1 MKKPKRTLYSI
12 YQKNKF
18 SVMIVPESSSGNIKS
33 RTFRFLPVVTA
44 LTIYTTVV
52 LMIGFVLL
60 SGTPLKNYLFSD
72 PLGFTKDEIR
82 DINALSVRVKGLV
95 EEVERLKKIN
105 QNLRNAILLG
115 DSTAIN
121 SIEYDNRTVTPK
133 DGSVLSFNFSTLWN
147 WLGAASSE
155 PPLFRK
161 PIEGFLTDDFKP
173 ESGHFGLDYS
183 VKEGSPVFAS
193 ANGYVIFSDFTVDDG
208 YMVILA
214 HRNNFITVYKHCSV
228 LIKKMRDRVTQG
240 EIIALSGNSGRLSYG
255 PHLHFEIWKEGSTV
269 DPRQYLLNY

>member
-1 MKKPKRTLYSI
+1 MKKPKRTLRTF

-18 SVMIVPESSSGNIKS
+18 SVMIVPESSSGTIKS

-44 LTIYTTVV
+44 LTIYTGVI
-52 LMIGFVLL
+52 LLLGFVLL

-82 DINALSVRVKGLV
+82 DINTLSDRVKGLV
-95 EEVERLKKIN
+95 DEVERLKKIN

-121 SIEYDNRTVTPK
+121 SIQYDNKTVTPK
-133 DGSVLSFNFSTLWN
+133 DGNILSFDFSDLWN
-147 WLGAASSE
+147 WLNSAPSD

-173 ESGHFGLDYS
+173 ENGHFGLDYS

-208 YMVILA
+208 NMVILA

-228 LIKKMRDRVTQG
+228 LIKKVRDRVTQG
-240 EIIALSGNSGRLSYG
+240 EILALSGNSGRLSYG
-255 PHLHFEIWKEGSTV
+255 PHLHFEIWKEGTTV

>member
-1 MKKPKRTLYSI
+1 MKKPKRTLRTI

-18 SVMIVPESSSGNIKS
+18 SVMIVPESSSGTIKS
-33 RTFRFLPVVTA
+33 RTFRFIPVVTA
-44 LTIYTTVV
+44 LSIYTTVI
-52 LMIGFVLL
+52 LLLGFFIL

-82 DINALSVRVKGLV
+82 DINALSDKVKILV
-95 EEVERLKKIN
+95 EEVEQLRKIN

-121 SIEYDNRTVTPK
+121 SFERKKETVKPK
-133 DGSVLSFNFSTLWN
+133 EGGIAFLNFTGLMN
-147 WLGAASSE
+147 FLFPAE
-155 PPLFRK
+155 NDPPMFRK

-173 ESGHFGLDYS
+173 EAGHFGLDYS

-193 ANGYVIFSDFTVDDG
+193 ANGYIVFSDFTIDDG
-208 YMVILA
+208 YMVIVA

-228 LIKKMRDRVTQG
+228 LMKKMRDKVNQG
-240 EIIALSGNSGRLSYG
+240 EVIALSGNSGRLSYG
-255 PHLHFEIWKEGSTV
+255 PHLHFEIWKDGSSV